1 MWNSFHLIGGAF
13 FLHSRHFT
21 ATISMEKWKN
31 INFITQCMHQFYY
44 WHSIIRLFNSQKNH
58 FWLNDDFYANIHC
71 YANSSNKYFHMM
83 TLFLFFI
90 AIFIGF
96 PLKICNFVI
105 RLIERISLND
115 ELFSNSLQCFIEI
128 WLWTIFSAVLLRQW
142 TNTPTSNEHLFAMVS
157 HFISINDKLND
168 HFFLLENFLRAN
180 KYSINSIFFLL
191 LECFLF
197 NLKVTYY
204 TKPALKKR
212 LNILYKTAF
221 ILIGLYFWK

>member
-1 MWNSFHLIGGAF
+1 MTNF
-13 FLHSRHFT
+13 FQT
-21 ATISMEKWKN
+21 VYN
-31 INFITQCMHQFYY
+31 
-44 WHSIIRLFNSQKNH
+44 
-58 FWLNDDFYANIHC
+58 
-71 YANSSNKYFHMM
+71 
-83 TLFLFFI
+83 
-90 AIFIGF
+90 
-96 PLKICNFVI
+96 
-105 RLIERISLND
+105 
-115 ELFSNSLQCFIEI
+115 
-128 WLWTIFSAVLLRQW
+128 VLLKFDFEPFFRQW
-142 TNTPTSNEHLFAMVS
+142 CCVNEPINTPTSNEHLFAMVS

-221 ILIGLYFWK
+221 ILIGLYFWNKKNMLINCFGRIPVWNNFFQQK